1 MDSLT
6 GQIAAYAHDASFDS
20 FPDAIISGARQ
31 RLLDSIGCALGAV
44 GSEPVA
50 IARRLARG
58 GAPDRY
64 PGRVLGSKMQA
75 SGESAT
81 FVNTAMIRYL
91 DFNDGHHA
99 GHPSD
104 MIGALLALA
113 ETADDATGA
122 TGGNGARLLSSI
134 IVAYEVGLR
143 MVRATEMREKGW
155 DQGFAIGIGTA
166 AAVGHLLVLPADRIG
181 HAIVITAVANVPMRA
196 SRAGNLSH
204 WKGAATAFACRNA
217 VYATLLATEGMSGPD
232 KPFEG
237 RHGLWEQITGSFE
250 LTPFP
255 TEGGDY
261 VLPASKLKYWPVE
274 GNTLTAVWAA
284 LELREK
290 MKLDDIAAIDIDTYW
305 SAWHETAS
313 EPEKWDPKNRETADH
328 SMPYVFARTFMDG
341 TITVASFDPEPVADP
356 ALRPLMQKIKV
367 HNSEEVEA
375 IYKASYPFTYFLR
388 ATVTGRGGNKIVIE
402 IKNPRGT
409 TQNPMDDGEVTEKF
423 RGLAEPVLGPDRA
436 AAAAQAW
443 GRIDTSDLATAFD
456 MLKLPD

>member
-6 GQIAAYAHDASFDS
+6 RQIAAYAHDASLDS
-20 FPDAIISGARQ
+20 FPDAIVSGARQ
-31 RLLDSIGCALGAV
+31 RLLDSIGCALGAS

-50 IARRLARG
+50 IARRLAAG
-58 GAPDRY
+58 GAPDVY
-64 PGRVLGSKMQA
+64 AGRVLGSKARA

-113 ETADDATGA
+113 ETAGA
-122 TGGNGARLLSSI
+122 DGARLLSSI
-134 IVAYEVGLR
+134 VVAYEVGLR
-143 MVRATEMREKGW
+143 MVRVTEMREKGW
-155 DQGFAIGIGTA
+155 DQGFAIGVGA
-166 AAVGHLLVLPADRIG
+166 AAGVGHLLGIPADRIG
-181 HAIVITAVANVPMRA
+181 HAVAITAVANVPMRA
-196 SRAGNLSH
+196 TRAGKLSY

-217 VYATLLATEGMSGPD
+217 VFATLLAAEGMTGPD

-255 TEGGDY
+255 TDGGDY

-328 SMPYVFARTFMDG
+328 SMPYIFARTFMDG
-341 TITVASFDPEPVADP
+341 TITVDSFDPDPVADP

-367 HNSEEVEA
+367 HNSAEIEA
-375 IYKASYPFTYFLR
+375 IYKATYPFTYFLR
-388 ATVTGRGGNKIVIE
+388 ATVTGRNGDKTVIE

-409 TQNPMDDGEVTEKF
+409 TQNPMDDGEVVEKF
-423 RGLAEPVLGPDRA
+423 RGLAEPVLGAGRA
-436 AAAAQAW
+436 TEAAQAW
-443 GRIDTSDLATAFD
+443 SRIDASDLSAALD
-456 MLKLPD
+456 MLELSA

>member
-1 MDSLT
+1 MDGLT
-6 GQIAAYAHDASFDS
+6 EQIAAYAHDATFDS
-20 FPDAIISGARQ
+20 FPEEIISGARQ
-31 RLLDSIGCALGAV
+31 RLLDSIGCALGGSA
-44 GSEPVA
+44 SEPVA
-50 IARRLARG
+50 IARGLTIG
-58 GAPDRY
+58 GAPDVY
-64 PGRVLGSKMQA
+64 AGRVLGSKIRA
-75 SGESAT
+75 SGEAAT
-81 FVNTAMIRYL
+81 FVNTTMIRYL

-113 ETADDATGA
+113 EAAGAD
-122 TGGNGARLLSSI
+122 GARLLSSI
-134 IVAYEVGLR
+134 VVAYEVGLR
-143 MVRATEMREKGW
+143 MVRTTEMREKGW
-155 DQGFAIGIGTA
+155 DQGFAIGVGTA
-166 AAVGHLLVLPADRIG
+166 AAVGHLLGIPADRIA
-181 HAIVITAVANVPMRA
+181 HAVAITAVANVPMRA
-196 SRAGNLSH
+196 TRAGKLSH

-217 VYATLLATEGMSGPD
+217 VFATLLAAEGMTGPD

-255 TEGGDY
+255 TEGGGY

-328 SMPYVFARTFMDG
+328 SMPYIFARTFVDG
-341 TITVASFDPEPVADP
+341 TITVNSFDPEPIADP
-356 ALRPLMQKIKV
+356 VLRPLMQKIKV
-367 HNSEEVEA
+367 RNSAEVEA
-375 IYKASYPFTYFLR
+375 IYKATYPFTYFLR
-388 ATVTGRGGNKIVIE
+388 ATVTGQNGEQTVIE

-409 TQNPMDDGEVTEKF
+409 TQNPMDDGEVAEKF
-423 RGLAEPVLGPDRA
+423 RLLAEPALGVERA
-436 AAAAQAW
+436 AEAAQAW
-443 GRIDTSDLATAFD
+443 SRIDTNDLSVAFD
-456 MLKLPD
+456 LLELPA